1 MVRVVVILLLSAASV
16 AAEAA
21 VEGPRLRQPVA
32 LALSGNGKLLFV
44 ANRTS
49 GSICVVDT
57 VTATVANEIDTEGK
71 LSDIA
76 IIDDKHLLALDE
88 GNHRLLLLAGADAQW
103 KVVAKLDLPPY
114 PRRLQIDSDS
124 KRCFVSSLWSR
135 AITVIDLAGIGS
147 TTQPRLQVV
156 QQIELP
162 FEPLELCL
170 AKDRNLLLVAGAFRG
185 MLAAIDTNRVALIAT
200 KKTRGHNIRGLAIGS
215 DDKRLWLAQQE
226 LIPLAHST
234 QDDVHWGNVISNL
247 LASVP
252 IDELLESSLQDIK
265 LDGTYYLG
273 EPGNA
278 AGDPGAISVRFDGG
292 VAVLLAGVNEIALG
306 NETDLQQLRRVPVGR
321 GPIDVVASGD
331 GRLFVACRFSDS
343 ISIVDIAS
351 ARQIGSV
358 PLGLQREMSPQERG
372 EMLFYDS
379 RLSHDGWMSCHSC
392 HSDGHTSGQ
401 LNDNLSDGS
410 FGAPKRV
417 LSLLGA
423 ADTGPWAWNGQLESL
438 DEQVQNSIT
447 KTMQGAAPDEND
459 VAAIVAYL
467 KSLPPPP
474 PPPPTLTDAAEL
486 AGIESGRE
494 LFHALD
500 CQRCHTP
507 PTYTSPLAYDV
518 GLRDEAGNNRF
529 NPPSLRGAAHRDVFF
544 HDARAT
550 SLADVIIEHKHQ
562 LKREL
567 TTTETDALLQFL
579 RSL

>member
-1 MVRVVVILLLSAASV
+1 
-16 AAEAA
+16 
-21 VEGPRLRQPVA
+21 VA
-32 LALSGNGKLLFV
+32 LALSGTGKLLFV

-49 GSICVVDT
+49 GSISVVDT
-57 VTATVANEIDTEGK
+57 ATTTVLSEIDTAGK

-76 IIDDKHLLALDE
+76 ALDDEHMLALDE
-88 GNHRLLLLAGADAQW
+88 ANHRLLLLAGADAQW
-103 KVVAKLDLPPY
+103 KVVAKLDLALH
-114 PRRLQIDSDS
+114 PRRLQVDSDS

-135 AITVIDLAGIGS
+135 AVTIIDLAEIGGR
-147 TTQPRLQVV
+147 PRPQVV
-156 QQIELP
+156 QQIEIP

-170 AKDRNLLLVAGAFRG
+170 VNDRKLLLVAGAFRG
-185 MLAAIDTNRVALIAT
+185 MLAAIDTDRAELIAT
-200 KKTRGHNIRGLAIGS
+200 KRTRGHNIRGLAVGS
-215 DDKRLWLAQQE
+215 DDKHLWLAQQE

-234 QDDVHWGNVISNL
+234 RDDVHWGNVISNQ
-247 LASVP
+247 LASVS
-252 IDELLESSLQDIK
+252 IDELCGSSLQSIK
-265 LDGTYYLG
+265 FDETYFLG

-278 AGDPGAISVRFDGG
+278 AGDPGAVSISFDGG

-306 NETDLQQLRRVPVGR
+306 SETDLQRLRRVPVGR
-321 GPIDVVASGD
+321 GPIDVVASGN

-343 ISIVDIAS
+343 ISVIDIAS

-392 HSDGHTSGQ
+392 HTDGHTSGQ

-423 ADTGPWAWNGQLESL
+423 GDTGPWAWNGQLTSL
-438 DEQVQNSIT
+438 EEQVQNSVT
-447 KTMQGAAPDEND
+447 KTMQGAAPDEKD
-459 VAAIVAYL
+459 VAALVAYV
-467 KSLPPPP
+467 KSLPP

-486 AGIESGRE
+486 SRIDRGRE
-494 LFHALD
+494 LFHALN

-518 GLRDEAGNNRF
+518 GLHDEAGNNRF
-529 NPPSLRGAAHRDVFF
+529 NPPSLRGAAQRDVFF

-550 SLADVIIEHKHQ
+550 SLADIIIEHKHQ

-567 TTTETDALLQFL
+567 TPAEADSLLQFL